1 MTTLL
6 NDTFGRLAVIEAQKH
21 LLQRRI
27 SRHWKRSLVIA
38 WNEWRTTGVRFQL
51 ETLVNELND
60 VHDTEI
66 RELAELLGIVGGF
79 TATIQDLSYWIDPV
93 NGDDASGDGSQ
104 TNPYKTLWFLDL
116 LPGVIRHAVRI
127 MVLADASGLGA
138 GIYDPINTSR
148 FVFDGNAGFL
158 SFIGVGVPQAISGP
172 WTAAVSAATGYTDG
186 GGGLKIDVG
195 GAVLV
200 PKDFEHHFVR
210 FLSGGLVGKAFPIL
224 TNTDQIIY
232 LPYTWIPINAG
243 DTFDIIRPTPRMYS
257 TITLGH
263 SAPDYEP
270 NGSVTGARVGIFNFM
285 AETGNP
291 LLNSQFG
298 ASISSPSVLSF
309 VKLLT
314 NGTSLLVRNTSLNTT
329 YTPDLQVNTLS
340 NTGLDNVNYD
350 GIEMGSQEKLSGF
363 VHYGN
368 YFNYFGECQI
378 QSGVTEDITPAYNT
392 GVSSLLAKRIGYRK
406 LGFSTR
412 PVRGSAILVSCINSI
427 EDDFCNIYRD
437 AHGVSFNGVTFIIVH
452 GAPAAGSSFLTFL
465 GQSEINIMAGATDSS
480 STGLPEYFLT
490 VGSAAEPAFCRII
503 VNVNPVVNVLQGT
516 NGNELFSAFAG
527 SVPASWPALPL
538 GFGTEAGYGLWHVQ
552 RGTV

>member
-6 NDTFGRLAVIEAQKH
+6 NDTFGRLAVIEAQKY

-38 WNEWRTTGVRFQL
+38 WNEWRATGVRFQL

-148 FVFDGNAGFL
+148 FVFDWNGGFL

-172 WTAAVSAATGYTDG
+172 WTAAASANTGYTDG

-200 PKDFEHHFVR
+200 PKDFENHFVR
-210 FLSGGLVGKAFPIL
+210 FLSGGLAGKAFPIL

-232 LPYTWIPINAG
+232 LPYTWIPANAG
-243 DTFDIIRPTPRMYS
+243 DTFDIVRPTPRIYS

-263 SAPDYEP
+263 SAPDYQP
-270 NGSVTGARVGIFNFM
+270 SGAYTGARVGIFNFM

-291 LLNSQFG
+291 LLNSDFG
-298 ASISSPSVLSF
+298 ASISAPSVLSF
-309 VKLLT
+309 VKIIT
-314 NGTSLLVRNTSLNTT
+314 NGTSMLIRNTSINTT

-350 GIEMGSQEKLSGF
+350 GIEMGDQAKLSGF

-368 YFNYFGECQI
+368 SLRYTGEARI
-378 QSGVTEDITPAYNT
+378 KSGVTSEIAPAYT
-392 GVSSLLAKRIGYRK
+392 DLSSIWMERIGFEN
-406 LGFSTR
+406 LGTGSA
-412 PVRGSAILVSCINSI
+412 PVRGDAVARSSIVSI
-427 EDDFCNIYRD
+427 EGGTPMHFRGSSVSLHGLSIIGVHAALD
-437 AHGVSFNGVTFIIVH
+437 ALASYWRFDSVGNNFHIVLAANDVSTLFSPDYAVTF
-452 GAPAAGSSFLTFL
+452 
-465 GQSEINIMAGATDSS
+465 
-480 STGLPEYFLT
+480 
-490 VGSAAEPAFCRII
+490 GSASEAAFCEVI
-503 VNVNPVVNVLQGT
+503 VNVNPVAAGLVGGVNMLY
-516 NGNELFSAFAG
+516 SAFPA
-527 SVPASWPALPL
+527 SVPSAWPGAALGL
-538 GFGTEAGYGLWHVQ
+538 VIEATYGLWRVQ
-552 RGTV
+552 RGIV